1 MTEEEWR
8 RFLRAPVRPAMLATT
23 RKDGR
28 PHVAPV
34 WYDVDDDGT
43 LVLTTG
49 RATVKGQ
56 ALRRDPRVAV
66 CVQDDRPPFAYVMVE
81 GTAEVSDD
89 PPGVRR
95 WATRIGGRYMGPD
108 QAEAFGTRNAVP
120 GEMVVR
126 ITPAH
131 VVALKDLA
139 L

>member
-1 MTEEEWR
+1 
-8 RFLRAPVRPAMLATT
+8 
-23 RKDGR
+23 
-28 PHVAPV
+28 
-34 WYDVDDDGT
+34 
-43 LVLTTG
+43 
-49 RATVKGQ
+49 
-56 ALRRDPRVAV
+56 
-66 CVQDDRPPFAYVMVE
+66 
-81 GTAEVSDD
+81 VSDD